1 MKMEQK
7 FYTPQGFKALQDEL
21 DHLINVRVEE
31 NKKEISK
38 ARAYGDLS
46 ENSEY
51 DAAKQEQAIIH
62 ARIDELREMIANA
75 KVFDESQIDESKVS
89 VGSIV
94 VLFNVERNR
103 EFTYHIVGSYETD
116 PENGKIFICHADCID
131 DVHRIEEMIKTRH
144 NNNVDMV
151 VYTGSVIGAHS
162 GPGTIA
168 IFYLAKER

>member
-1 MKMEQK
+1 MEQK

-21 DHLINVRVEE
+21 DELINVKVEE

-75 KVFDESQIDESKVS
+75 KVIDESQIDHSKIS

-94 VLFNVERNR
+94 KVHNVERNMD
-103 EFTYHIVGSYETD
+103 FTYHIVGSYETD
-116 PENGKIFICHADCID
+116 PANGKISD
-131 DVHRIEEMIKTRH
+131 
-144 NNNVDMV
+144 
-151 VYTGSVIGAHS
+151 SSPIGAALL
-162 GPGTIA
+162 G
-168 IFYLAKER
+168 LAEGDEAVVEAARVQHLKILSVSRATDN